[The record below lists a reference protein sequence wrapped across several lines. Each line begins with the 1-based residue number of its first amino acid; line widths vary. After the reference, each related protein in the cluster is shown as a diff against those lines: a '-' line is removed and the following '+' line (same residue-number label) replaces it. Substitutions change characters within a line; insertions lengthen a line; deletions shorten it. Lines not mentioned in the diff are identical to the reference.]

1 MLVIKTRS
9 NNKLQESLVEFRR
22 ARQRLEACT
31 LKHRLYDDYMSD
43 GKEADSDE
51 SDDDK
56 EADHRLYDDDKPIPQ
71 AKQMQRRV
79 DRRGLQ
85 THSGRRP

>member
-31 LKHRLYDDYMSD
+31 LKHRLYDDDMS
-43 GKEADSDE
+43 
-51 SDDDK
+51 DDK
-56 EADHRLYDDDKPIPQ
+56 EADHRLYGDDKPIPQ

>member
-1 MLVIKTRS
+1 MYVDTETPSESYWS

-31 LKHRLYDDYMSD
+31 LKHRLYDDDMS
-43 GKEADSDE
+43 
-51 SDDDK
+51 DDK